1 MGSYRSVLQM
11 RGLFRAPSEIFRPL
25 SSSVLFPSPSHTV
38 GASGAPP
45 GRDAPVPGS
54 GRWPGAG
61 LVSCRA
67 RHAPLSLP
75 EGAPATLAS
84 HFQVCVDADDAVTS
98 WFPEGEALEISKRSS
113 PGGRRTLSP
122 HTGGPY
128 RGRWGWHPRQLPPS
142 GSADAPRPPSCSCGP
157 SHQTCHPWSFFFL
170 TTERS
175 DFL

>member
-38 GASGAPP
+38 GASGVPP

-84 HFQVCVDADDAVTS
+84 HFQVCVDADDAGTS
-98 WFPEGEALEISKRSS
+98 WFPEGEALGISKRSS

-122 HTGGPY
+122 HTRGPY
-128 RGRWGWHPRQLPPS
+128 RGRWGWRPRQLPPS
-142 GSADAPRPPSCSCGP
+142 GSADTPAPRAGPVVPPTRHVILGL
-157 SHQTCHPWSFFFL
+157 SF
-170 TTERS
+170 S
-175 DFL
+175 